1 MDIMTMKKPKTKMS
15 KIIDDSD
22 MTSFWMIVIL
32 FVVSFIWV
40 SAGLFE
46 HAKYLEREKKD
57 NKEIIKPKQR

>member
-1 MDIMTMKKPKTKMS
+1 MS